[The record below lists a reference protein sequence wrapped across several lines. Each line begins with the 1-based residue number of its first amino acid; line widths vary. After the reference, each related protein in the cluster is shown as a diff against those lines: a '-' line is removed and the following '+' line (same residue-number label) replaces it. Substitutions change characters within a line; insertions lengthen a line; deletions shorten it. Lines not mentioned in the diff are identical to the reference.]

1 MKTEHAFRWMSVEH
15 MSAAVKLPMGYRFE
29 LLARD
34 QIAEVITFVKT
45 WFPGITVGAASG
57 YTRAE
62 FYETQTSLA
71 DEVERDVLVMLIRR
85 DDELAAVICGER
97 NQDSLTLYASLA
109 VVAAHHRGSQLGT
122 SGIVLMEALAR
133 HMGCGLI
140 YGLAT
145 LKAPY
150 MQSALEAAG
159 WQLIGITPGYD
170 RELVAPG
177 IVKRVFEA
185 VYAKV
190 LAVDGNLLLPERENL
205 TARTRSF
212 FDFVFSN
219 AMPEGVCRE
228 DAPRA

>member
-1 MKTEHAFRWMSVEH
+1 MKNEHAFRWMQTQQ
-15 MSAAVKLPMGYRFE
+15 MAATVTLPRGYRLE
-29 LLARD
+29 LLERRD
-34 QIAEVITFVKT
+34 IPQVIAFVKT
-45 WFPGITVGAASG
+45 WFPGITVGSASG
-57 YTRAE
+57 YTRPD
-62 FYETQTSLA
+62 FYETQVSL
-71 DEVERDVLVMLIRR
+71 VEELEQDVLVVLIKQG
-85 DDELAAVICGER
+85 DELAAVICGER
-97 NQDSLTLYASLA
+97 NQDALTLYASLA
-109 VVAAHHRGSQLGT
+109 VVAGHHRGAQLGT
-122 SGIVLMEALAR
+122 SGIVLLEALAR

-190 LAVDGNLLLPERENL
+190 LAAEGTLLLPERRNL
-205 TARTRSF
+205 TEKTRSF
-212 FDFVFSN
+212 FDFVFANGMLDCARSEI
-219 AMPEGVCRE
+219 PH
-228 DAPRA
+228 D